1 MWKGRMI
8 VGLAWLLACCLV
20 SGCGGAAS
28 SLSSPSGTPSPGGPA
43 LPEFPHVY
51 LLGETGVSAYRAS
64 DGKLRWHFSLP
75 LPQERTT
82 TMTVQG
88 QTVVVGTDTALY
100 ALDAVTGALLWTAQ
114 AGPQIQSMLVSG
126 TTLYVGSM
134 TWVTAFALADGS
146 TLWTQQIAGGDTSR
160 LVLDGGT
167 LYVGG
172 SLSSMLTALDA
183 ESGTL
188 RWSVQLP
195 PAEGASSFV
204 SRGETLFVQTQ
215 HRLEALNAS
224 SGHLLWQ
231 LVTAVQAFEVENG
244 SVSLIFRTQPPANGT
259 PTPTLSGLRGLRA
272 SDGHQLWQEVTPVS
286 VDGEL
291 DVLTPE
297 VIYRATTSEQ
307 GNLSAWS
314 TRDGAP
320 LWQMTTQPISS
331 LLLQQGV
338 LYAAS
343 GGTVAAFR
351 AADDT
356 RLWQSSL
363 TQAGTLTTLA
373 GNTQSL
379 YGVDTLSSTGL
390 VLAFTPAGIVRWQIK
405 TASLIVL
412 FLLA

>member
-1 MWKGRMI
+1 MWKNRMFVCA
-8 VGLAWLLACCLV
+8 VGLLVCCLV
-20 SGCGGAAS
+20 SGCDGAAS
-28 SLSSPSGTPSPGGPA
+28 SLSSQGGTPTPGRP
-43 LPEFPHVY
+43 PEFPHVY
-51 LLGETGVSAYRAS
+51 LLGESGVSAYRAS
-64 DGKLRWHFSLP
+64 DGKARWRFSLP
-75 LPQERTT
+75 LPSQRTT
-82 TMTVQG
+82 TMIVQG
-88 QTVVVGTDTALY
+88 QTVVVGTDTALF

-134 TWVTAFALADGS
+134 TWVSAFALADGS
-146 TLWTQQIAGGDTSR
+146 TLWTQQVAGGDTSH
-160 LVLDGGT
+160 LVLAGGT
-167 LYVGG
+167 LSVGG
-172 SLSSMLTALDA
+172 SLSSTLTALDA

-204 SRGETLFVQTQ
+204 PQEGMLFVQTR
-215 HRLEALNAS
+215 HHLEALDES
-224 SGHLLWQ
+224 SGRILWQ
-231 LVTAVQAFEVENG
+231 LVTVVQAFQVEDG
-244 SVSLIFRTQPPANGT
+244 VVSLIFRDLSPANAA
-259 PTPTLSGLRGLRA
+259 PAPTLSGLRALRA
-272 SDGHQLWQEVTPVS
+272 SDGHLLWQEVTPVS
-286 VDGEL
+286 VDGEV

-314 TRDGAP
+314 TRDGRP
-320 LWQMTTQPISS
+320 LWQVTAQPTSS
-331 LLLQQGV
+331 LLLQQDV

-351 AADDT
+351 AADGN

-363 TQAGTLTTLA
+363 TQAGTLTTLV
-373 GNTQSL
+373 GNNQSL
-379 YGVDTLSSTGL
+379 YGVDTLSPTGL

-405 TASLIVL
+405 TAALIVQ

>member
-1 MWKGRMI
+1 MWKSRMI
-8 VGLAWLLACCLV
+8 VGMALLLLCCLV
-20 SGCGGAAS
+20 SGCGAAS
-28 SLSSPSGTPSPGGPA
+28 NTPLVPGRNPTPGGPPA
-43 LPEFPHVY
+43 AEFPHVY

-64 DGKLRWHFSLP
+64 DGKMRWHFSLP
-75 LPQERTT
+75 LPSQRTT
-82 TMTVQG
+82 TMIVQG
-88 QTVVVGTDTALY
+88 QIAVVGTNTALY
-100 ALDAVTGALLWTAQ
+100 ALDTVTGALRWTAQ

-134 TWVTAFALADGS
+134 TWVSTLALADGS
-146 TLWTQQIAGGDTSR
+146 TLWTQQVAGGDTSR

-172 SLSSMLTALDA
+172 SLSSVLTALDA

-195 PAEGASSFV
+195 PAEGASSFL
-204 SRGETLFVQTQ
+204 SRGETLFVQTR
-215 HRLEALNAS
+215 HRLEALDAS

-244 SVSLIFRTQPPANGT
+244 IVSLIFRDQPPANGT
-259 PTPTLSGLRGLRA
+259 PTSTLSGLQALRA

-286 VDGEL
+286 ADGEI

-297 VIYRATTSEQ
+297 VIYRATTAEQ

-320 LWQMTTQPISS
+320 LWQVTTQPISS
-331 LLLQQGV
+331 LLLLQGV

-351 AADDT
+351 AAYDT

-379 YGVDTLSSTGL
+379 YGVDTVSSTGL
-390 VLAFTPAGIVRWQIK
+390 VLAFTPAGIVRWRIE
-405 TASLIVL
+405 TASLIVQ